1 MFLTQRIIFQINVRL
16 LLGYFDLYTEGYFLF
31 CLLSLKLNY
40 YFYFF
45 STFMI
50 KSLRLFFVPQNLKTE
65 PKFKKLLTKRK
76 TITIN
81 KIAFALKFEIQ
92 DKFFTGDL
100 NKLTIHPNITALIK
114 LNLRCLFP
122 LLFFNKTHK
131 IDVLRIG

>member
-16 LLGYFDLYTEGYFLF
+16 SLGYFNLYTKGYFLF

-50 KSLRLFFVPQNLKTE
+50 KSLRLFFVSQNLKTE

-81 KIAFALKFEIQ
+81 KIAFAFKFEIQ
-92 DKFFTGDL
+92 DKCFAGDL

-114 LNLRCLFP
+114 LNLRCPF
-122 LLFFNKTHK
+122 LFFFLIKPSK
-131 IDVLRIG
+131 

>member
-16 LLGYFDLYTEGYFLF
+16 PLGYFNLYTKGYFLF

-50 KSLRLFFVPQNLKTE
+50 KSLRLFFVSQNLKTE

-81 KIAFALKFEIQ
+81 KIAFAFKFEIQ
-92 DKFFTGDL
+92 DKCFAGDL

-114 LNLRCLFP
+114 LNLRCPF
-122 LLFFNKTHK
+122 LFFFLIKPSK
-131 IDVLRIG
+131 